1 MRNIYKHIHMSFLYI
16 WHCPT
21 HHIRHCTKNYIS
33 FLQMFWKDGL
43 SKKKLAWNMIFF
55 LLSEKM
61 IFLFPDNMI
70 LFFRRKR
77 KDDLSQTKTS
87 EYYIFCK
94 CTEQMVFS
102 KNSLEYDFSSII
114 SKDDISISWKYDLII
129 YLFTLNWYIQIFL
142 YYCKLCFLQ
151 IKSVQVCYL
160 QNCWLFYK
168 DAPH

>member
-1 MRNIYKHIHMSFLYI
+1 MVFPKKI
-16 WHCPT
+16 
-21 HHIRHCTKNYIS
+21 
-33 FLQMFWKDGL
+33 GL
-43 SKKKLAWNMIFF
+43 EYDLF
-55 LLSEKM
+55 LLSGKM
-61 IFLFPDNMI
+61 IFLFPENMT

-77 KDDLSQTKTS
+77 KDELPQRKTS

-94 CTEQMVFS
+94 CTEKMVFS
-102 KNSLEYDFSSII
+102 KSSLEYDFSSII

-142 YYCKLCFLQ
+142 YYYKLCFLQ